1 MELLIKISI
10 TLVTLFVA
18 IRVLCW
24 TWKSHIDTIASIRR
38 VLFSEP
44 QISEVLVTR
53 DSNKLYQNGKEV
65 GDVTGNVEETK
76 EKIIFKQIA
85 NCSDLN
91 TSDVLEYQRFKLKI
105 TQIGTVIGMK
115 SQVSPQGSKVLQNV
129 MEDVVCEKCKP

>member
-53 DSNKLYQNGKEV
+53 DSNKLYQNG
-65 GDVTGNVEETK
+65 
-76 EKIIFKQIA
+76 IA